1 MVMLKEL
8 LTTDVGILSLLS
20 ILFMIVMSIYL
31 YFWIEKKVKEDA
43 KEHEKAQRAALKS
56 K

>member
-1 MVMLKEL
+1 MMMLKEL

-20 ILFMIVMSIYL
+20 IVFMIVMSIYL
-31 YFWIEKKVKEDA
+31 YFWVEKKIKEDA
-43 KEHEKAQRAALKS
+43 KNHEKEQRAAIKA

>member
-1 MVMLKEL
+1 MMMLKEL

-20 ILFMIVMSIYL
+20 ILFMIVMSFYL
-31 YFWIEKKVKEDA
+31 YFWVEKKIKEDA
-43 KEHEKAQRAALKS
+43 IKHEKEQRAALKA

>member
-1 MVMLKEL
+1 MMLKEL
-8 LTTDVGILSLLS
+8 LTTDVGVLSLLS

-31 YFWIEKKVKEDA
+31 YFWVEKKVKEDTQA
-43 KEHEKAQRAALKS
+43 HEKEQRAAIKA

>member
-1 MVMLKEL
+1 MMMLKEL
-8 LTTDVGILSLLS
+8 LTTDVGLLSLAS

-31 YFWIEKKVKEDA
+31 WFWMEKKMKEDA
-43 KEHEKAQRAALKS
+43 RKSEKEQRAAVKA